1 MVTKLVKIEDITVDH
16 AVNVSRPEGLDL
28 TVLAQYAE
36 AMDNGA
42 NFPPIVVF
50 DDGAKKW
57 LASGFH
63 RLEAAKSIGWAEF
76 EAEIRTGN
84 KTDAIKF
91 ACSTNAEHGK
101 RR

>member
-1 MVTKLVKIEDITVDH
+1 
-16 AVNVSRPEGLDL
+16 
-28 TVLAQYAE
+28 
-36 AMDNGA
+36 
-42 NFPPIVVF
+42 
-50 DDGAKKW
+50 
-57 LASGFH
+57 
-63 RLEAAKSIGWAEF
+63 LEAAKSIGWAEF